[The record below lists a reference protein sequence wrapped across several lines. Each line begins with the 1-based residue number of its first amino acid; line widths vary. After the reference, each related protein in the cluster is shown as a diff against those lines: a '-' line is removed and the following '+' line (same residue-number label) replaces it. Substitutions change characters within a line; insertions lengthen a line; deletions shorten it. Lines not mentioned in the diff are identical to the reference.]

1 MQSLLNSYIDHWIIQ
16 VTLMLK
22 KNMVILIISSHQW
35 LCYLNVDIFRICR
48 RISLRPATLL
58 KKSLWYRCF
67 SVNFAKFPTTP
78 FFTEHFRWLLLIYS
92 LVLLHYVSVI
102 PDRYRSVPIFISD
115 RPSVFIGTD
124 FFRHDFHNEV
134 GLERS
139 DSESDKRRIG

>member
-16 VTLMLK
+16 VALMLK

-35 LCYLNVDIFRICR
+35 LCCLNVDIFRICR

-78 FFTEHFRWLLLIYS
+78 FFTEHFRWVLLIYS
-92 LVLLHYVSVI
+92 LVLLYYVSVI
-102 PDRYRSVPIFISD
+102 PDRYRPVPVFISD
-115 RPSVFIGTD
+115 RPSVSIRTD
-124 FFRHDFHNEV
+124 FFRHDFRNEV